1 MSRRKGNIQ
10 TAVLL
15 CVMVLSVAVSLI
27 GLSKQS
33 VISVRKEADKL
44 FDAYTACSIV
54 DIAAYQALADYEAG
68 QMQNKSDAVSLI
80 EVSNTEN
87 EKIKQLLQSKVKKTK
102 ITAEVYGQQ
111 LVISGKI
118 CGIEVEKEYNLETLK
133 TEKMK
138 IK

>member
-44 FDAYTACSIV
+44 FDAYTACSIA

-87 EKIKQLLQSKVKKTK
+87 EKIKQLLQSKVKKAK
-102 ITAEVYGQQ
+102 ITSEVYGQQ

-133 TEKMK
+133 TEKIK